1 MTFEEIKPDIFD
13 INRDMPRAPAAPCL
27 PPLER
32 VDSGAVCTRPLFT
45 CPYHISNWPKTRSQ
59 GSQRNVL
66 ALFHLHD
73 DIYVKTDKLQSPLN
87 VRDLSHCFRR
97 EDGRPA
103 VDTSRHPNYAWRV
116 KGSICSITTFRF
128 CRIPAGVV
136 LYLQAPCFSHRIQ
149 C

>member
-1 MTFEEIKPDIFD
+1 MTFEEIKPDIFY

-27 PPLER
+27 PPLEW
-32 VDSGAVCTRPLFT
+32 VFT
-45 CPYHISNWPKTRSQ
+45 CQYHISNRPKTRSQ
-59 GSQRNVL
+59 GFQRNVL

-97 EDGRPA
+97 EDGRPT

-116 KGSICSITTFRF
+116 N
-128 CRIPAGVV
+128 GVDLFDYDISLLPHTRRRSSRSPSTV
-136 LYLQAPCFSHRIQ
+136 FFP
-149 C
+149 